1 MRYSGTE
8 LLWLLFLY
16 SFLGW
21 AAETTIAS
29 GKRKQFANRGF
40 FSGPV
45 CFIYGISAVLMT
57 IAFDELRSSI
67 VFLFLGC
74 CALAT
79 WIEWFTG
86 KLLERMNHKRWW
98 DYSGIPGNFDG
109 YICLPY
115 SLLWGL
121 LGTLAVRFGNE
132 LLVVVYGLLPAL
144 LSHLLVLILSGIS
157 LLDLLTSLLTVHHER
172 KAAKVSPTDAIFTYV
187 YRTPA
192 ASTEKAEQIQS
203 GLRSW
208 TYRLGSGVIARVERR
223 MNRAYDMETA
233 DVSDSA
239 APEKQSCGPILLFQ
253 LFFLGALLGDLT
265 ETIFCRITAGV
276 WMSRSSLVWG
286 PFSIVWGLAIALAT
300 ALLHRDIHKPDRH
313 IFLIG
318 TVLGGA
324 YEYLCSVFTEIC
336 FGKVFWDY
344 SDIPFNLGGRINLLY
359 CFFWGIAAVV
369 WIKVCYPRI
378 ARFLS
383 RVPRLPNLLITICL
397 MVFMAVNM
405 LISSMALIRCDQRAN
420 QVPPQHQ
427 WQQVI
432 DRFFDD
438 DRMEIIYPNAIST
451 D

>member
-8 LLWLLFLY
+8 LLWLLYIY

-21 AAETTIAS
+21 VLETAVAS
-29 GKRKQFANRGF
+29 GKKHHFTNRGF
-40 FSGPV
+40 FSGPM
-45 CFIYGISAVLMT
+45 CFIYGFSAVVMT
-57 IAFDELRSSI
+57 
-67 VFLFLGC
+67 VFLGELQSSLFFLILGC
-74 CALAT
+74 GALAT
-79 WIEWFTG
+79 LIEWFAG

-115 SLLWGL
+115 SLLWGV
-121 LGTLAVRFGNE
+121 LGALALKYGNE
-132 LLVVVYGLLPAL
+132 LVTVVYNLLPDL
-144 LSHLLVLILSGIS
+144 LGRLLVLVLSVIS
-157 LLDLLTSLLTVHHER
+157 FLDLIASLAAIRHER
-172 KAAKVSPTDAIFTYV
+172 RAA
-187 YRTPA
+187 TPA
-192 ASTEKAEQIQS
+192 DAVLAYVHRQPTESEKRLKEVQS

-208 TYRLGSGVIARVERR
+208 TLRLGTGLVARVEHR
-223 MNRAYDMETA
+223 MERAYDLEAPEGSEAKTA
-233 DVSDSA
+233 D
-239 APEKQSCGPILLFQ
+239 QRGCGIIMLFQ
-253 LFFLGALLGDLT
+253 LFFIASLLGDFT

-300 ALLHRDIHKPDRH
+300 ALLHRDMHKPDRH

-324 YEYLCSVFTEIC
+324 YEYLCSVFTELV

-369 WIKVCYPRI
+369 WIKVCYPRL
-378 ARFLS
+378 ARLLGKI
-383 RVPRLPNLLITICL
+383 PRLPNLLVTSCL
-397 MVFMAVNM
+397 IVFMAVNM
-405 LISSMALIRCDQRAN
+405 LTSSLALIRYDQRAN
-420 QVPPQHQ
+420 QVPPQHR
-427 WQQVI
+427 WQQVM

-438 DRMEIIYPNAIST
+438 DRMKIIYPNAI
-451 D
+451 DAD

>member
-21 AAETTIAS
+21 AAETAIAS

-208 TYRLGSGVIARVERR
+208 T
-223 MNRAYDMETA
+223 
-233 DVSDSA
+233 
-239 APEKQSCGPILLFQ
+239 
-253 LFFLGALLGDLT
+253 
-265 ETIFCRITAGV
+265 
-276 WMSRSSLVWG
+276 
-286 PFSIVWGLAIALAT
+286 
-300 ALLHRDIHKPDRH
+300 
-313 IFLIG
+313 
-318 TVLGGA
+318 
-324 YEYLCSVFTEIC
+324 
-336 FGKVFWDY
+336 
-344 SDIPFNLGGRINLLY
+344 
-359 CFFWGIAAVV
+359 
-369 WIKVCYPRI
+369 
-378 ARFLS
+378 
-383 RVPRLPNLLITICL
+383 
-397 MVFMAVNM
+397 
-405 LISSMALIRCDQRAN
+405 
-420 QVPPQHQ
+420 
-427 WQQVI
+427 
-432 DRFFDD
+432 
-438 DRMEIIYPNAIST
+438 
-451 D
+451 

>member
-21 AAETTIAS
+21 AAETAIAS

-157 LLDLLTSLLTVHHER
+157 LPDLLTSLLTVHHER
-172 KAAKVSPTDAIFTYV
+172 KAAKVSPTDAIFTYI
-187 YRTPA
+187 YRTPD
-192 ASTEKAEQIQS
+192 ASAEKAEQIQS

-223 MNRAYDMETA
+223 MNRAYDMGTA

-300 ALLHRDIHKPDRH
+300 WFLYNYRDRSDG
-313 IFLIG
+313 FLFAFG
-318 TVLGGA
+318 TFLGGA
-324 YEYLCSVFTEIC
+324 YEYICSVFTEIV

-344 SDIPFNLGGRINLLY
+344 SDIPFNLGGRITLLY

-369 WIKVCYPRI
+369 WLKKFYPVI
-378 ARFLS
+378 S
-383 RVPRLPNLLITICL
+383 RWIEKIPMKFGKIITWILI
-397 MVFMAVNM
+397 VFMVANILVST
-405 LISSMALIRCDQRAN
+405 LALARYDERA
-420 QVPPQHQ
+420 HQ
-427 WQQVI
+427 KPAANAIEQTI
-432 DRFFDD
+432 DAHFPDA
-438 DRMEIIYPNAIST
+438 RMEKIYPNAKAIN
-451 D
+451 

>member
-21 AAETTIAS
+21 AAETAIAS

-286 PFSIVWGLAIALAT
+286 PQ
-300 ALLHRDIHKPDRH
+300 HR
-313 IFLIG
+313 
-318 TVLGGA
+318 LGAGH
-324 YEYLCSVFTEIC
+324 CTGHC
-336 FGKVFWDY
+336 
-344 SDIPFNLGGRINLLY
+344 
-359 CFFWGIAAVV
+359 AASPG
-369 WIKVCYPRI
+369 YP
-378 ARFLS
+378 
-383 RVPRLPNLLITICL
+383 
-397 MVFMAVNM
+397 
-405 LISSMALIRCDQRAN
+405 
-420 QVPPQHQ
+420 
-427 WQQVI
+427 
-432 DRFFDD
+432 
-438 DRMEIIYPNAIST
+438 
-451 D
+451 